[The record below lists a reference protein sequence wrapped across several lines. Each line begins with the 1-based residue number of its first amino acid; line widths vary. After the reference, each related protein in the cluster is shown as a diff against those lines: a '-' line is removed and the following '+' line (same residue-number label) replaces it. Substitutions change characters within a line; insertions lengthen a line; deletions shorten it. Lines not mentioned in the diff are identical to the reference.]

1 LICVRFGSAKIEEE
15 KRKEKSSSSLA
26 WISSSNIVGSKER
39 MSLSLSIFPG
49 TRDSREEQCPRA
61 EMVVDLP
68 KSLVMVLLHSA
79 LT

>member
-1 LICVRFGSAKIEEE
+1 LGSAKVEEE
-15 KRKEKSSSSLA
+15 KRKEKRRRSSSSSLA
-26 WISSSNIVGSKER
+26 WISNSSNIVGSKDR
-39 MSLSLSIFPG
+39 MSLILSIFPG
-49 TRDSREEQCPRA
+49 TRDSREEQCLRA

>member
-1 LICVRFGSAKIEEE
+1 LEVE
-15 KRKEKSSSSLA
+15 KRRRSSSLA
-26 WISSSNIVGSKER
+26 WISSSSSSNIVGSKER
-39 MSLSLSIFPG
+39 MSLSFSIFPG
-49 TRDSREEQCPRA
+49 TRDSREEQCLRA